1 MTLEQPKTPK
11 IATCR
16 EQLKSIQ
23 CSVITNLTCRTCR
36 GTTMNGTGTFDLKSA
51 AKITAEL
58 APALTLQTLQ
68 PPSLTLMEVKKS
80 LKGQS
85 NLNVNK

>member
-1 MTLEQPKTPK
+1 
-11 IATCR
+11 
-16 EQLKSIQ
+16 
-23 CSVITNLTCRTCR
+23 
-36 GTTMNGTGTFDLKSA
+36 MNGTGTFDLKSA